1 VDVLMV
7 YPREV
12 LTRLRWKKGEDLGE
26 ARISYVHRGAPGD
39 LMTIGGSDILDLGK
53 EFFETGE
60 AMIPYHR
67 ISKIEYRGEVLFEK
81 PARK

>member
-1 VDVLMV
+1 MV

-26 ARISYVHRGAPGD
+26 ARITYVHRGAPGD
-39 LMTIGGSDILDLGK
+39 LTTINGSDILELGGY
-53 EFFETGE
+53 FFETGE

-67 ISKIEYRGEVLFEK
+67 ISKIEYRGEVVFEK
-81 PARK
+81 PTRK

>member
-7 YPREV
+7 YPREI
-12 LTRLRWKKGEDLGE
+12 LTRLRWKKGEDLGD

-39 LMTIGGSDILDLGK
+39 LMTIRGSDILDLGK

-67 ISKIEYRGEVLFEK
+67 ISKIEYRGEVVFEK
-81 PARK
+81 PARR

>member
-1 VDVLMV
+1 MLMV

-12 LTRLRWKKGEDLGE
+12 LTRLRWKKGEDLGD

-39 LMTIGGSDILDLGK
+39 LVTINGSDILDLGK
-53 EFFETGE
+53 EFFETGD

-67 ISKIEYRGEVLFEK
+67 ISKIEYRGEVVFEK

>member
-7 YPREV
+7 YPREI
-12 LTRLRWKKGEDLGE
+12 LTRLRWKKGEDLGD

-39 LMTIGGSDILDLGK
+39 LMTIRGSDIIDLGK

-67 ISKIEYRGEVLFEK
+67 ISKIEYRGEVVFEK
-81 PARK
+81 PARR